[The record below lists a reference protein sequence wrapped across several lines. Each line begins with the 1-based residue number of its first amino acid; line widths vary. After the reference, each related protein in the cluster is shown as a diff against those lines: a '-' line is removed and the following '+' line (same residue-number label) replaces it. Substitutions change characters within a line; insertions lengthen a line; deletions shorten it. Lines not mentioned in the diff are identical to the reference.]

1 MRNQFIKILVA
12 ISFLVATISY
22 ADVFNTLNYSGRI
35 VNSDG
40 SPKTGS
46 VDLEINFFDSSSGG
60 NQKGGTYPFSDTT
73 LTDGTFNLEI
83 VISDS
88 DLSTVLD
95 STTDT
100 WIELTD
106 STNATVYPRQKLSS
120 VPYASKVPIKSTTFR
135 WDGKELDLT
144 DSCSDGQI
152 LKFSSGSWAC
162 AGDQTDG
169 DGSLIGPGDIGT
181 DAVTEVKI
189 ADDAVT
195 ADKIASDA
203 INSSKIQD
211 GSIATVDLA
220 DSSVTDAK
228 LAGSIS
234 DSKLSTITT
243 AGKVSNSATTATNS
257 NNSNSIVSRDASGN
271 FTAGTITATLNG
283 NALTATSA
291 TNVTSP
297 WPQKRHLRCVS
308 SLEISAAVPIRRENS
323 PNNISYQP

>member
-1 MRNQFIKILVA
+1 MRNQILKILVA
-12 ISFLVATISY
+12 FSFLVATISY

-46 VDLEINFFDSSSGG
+46 VDLEINFFDSESGG
-60 NQKGGTYPFSDTT
+60 SQKGTTYLFSATT
-73 LTDGTFNLEI
+73 LQNGTFNLEI

-100 WIELTD
+100 WIEVTD
-106 STNATVYPRQKLSS
+106 STNSTVYPRQKLSS
-120 VPYASKVPIKSTTFR
+120 VPYASRIPVKSTSFH

-152 LKFSSGSWAC
+152 LKFSSGSWLC
-162 AGDQTDG
+162 ASDQTSG
-169 DGSLIGPGDIGT
+169 GGGLIGPGDIDT

-189 ADDAVT
+189 ADGAVT
-195 ADKIASDA
+195 ADKIAA
-203 INSSKIQD
+203 NAVNSSKIQD
-211 GSIATVDLA
+211 GSIATGDLA

-257 NNSNSIVSRDASGN
+257 NTPNSIVSRDASGD
-271 FTAGTITATLNG
+271 FTAGTITA
-283 NALTATSA
+283 
-291 TNVTSP
+291 
-297 WPQKRHLRCVS
+297 
-308 SLEISAAVPIRRENS
+308 I
-323 PNNISYQP
+323 